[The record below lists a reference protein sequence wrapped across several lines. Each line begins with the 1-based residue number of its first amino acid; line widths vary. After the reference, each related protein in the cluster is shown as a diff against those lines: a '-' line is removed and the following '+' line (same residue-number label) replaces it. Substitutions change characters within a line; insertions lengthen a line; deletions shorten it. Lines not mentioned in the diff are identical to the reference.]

1 MEELEI
7 ITLDDG
13 RDYII
18 TDEFLIDGVKYV
30 YLTLEGDIGTFCIRK
45 INIINNEERRT
56 LYINA
61 VKEARHQGDYANL
74 INIMF
79 HKIG

>member
-45 INIINNEERRT
+45 INIINNEEY
-56 LYINA
+56 LVSLND
-61 VKEARHQGDYANL
+61 KNELMNL
-74 INIMF
+74 VTIWFYDDPNESDD
-79 HKIG
+79 

>member
-45 INIINNEERRT
+45 INIINNEEYLVGLKDRNEFNMA
-56 LYINA
+56 LEKFMEKNIN
-61 VKEARHQGDYANL
+61 V
-74 INIMF
+74 
-79 HKIG
+79 

>member
-45 INIINNEERRT
+45 INIINNEEY
-56 LYINA
+56 LVSLNDKNEFEMA
-61 VKEARHQGDYANL
+61 LEQFMQK
-74 INIMF
+74 
-79 HKIG
+79 HKN